1 MQKATSPCPTCP
13 YKRGIVKT
21 LVNPCPQCKRNNYS
35 FYKDITQQNGKVMK
49 EIKKPMEE
57 GDD

>member
-35 FYKDITQQNGKVMK
+35 FYKEVIQQNGEVMK
-49 EIKKPMEE
+49 EIKKPIEE

>member
-1 MQKATSPCPTCP
+1 MQKAVIPCPTCP

-35 FYKDITQQNGKVMK
+35 FYKKIAQQQGDLMDMKIEKNQGKQ
-49 EIKKPMEE
+49 
-57 GDD
+57 

>member
-35 FYKDITQQNGKVMK
+35 FYKEITQQQGEVLDEGK
-49 EIKKPMEE
+49 EKKK
-57 GDD
+57 

>member
-35 FYKDITQQNGKVMK
+35 FYKEITQQQGEPMDMKIEKNPGKL
-49 EIKKPMEE
+49 
-57 GDD
+57 

>member
-1 MQKATSPCPTCP
+1 MQKATSPCTTCP

-35 FYKDITQQNGKVMK
+35 FYKEIMQQGRFLNEGK
-49 EIKKPMEE
+49 EKKK
-57 GDD
+57 

>member
-35 FYKDITQQNGKVMK
+35 FYKEITQQNGEVLDEGK
-49 EIKKPMEE
+49 EKKK
-57 GDD
+57 

>member
-1 MQKATSPCPTCP
+1 MQKAVIPCPTCP

-35 FYKDITQQNGKVMK
+35 FYKEIMQQNGEVLKA
-49 EIKKPMEE
+49 IKKPIQE